1 MNVTASIDRAPGA
14 LWQVTPGQALTLP
27 AARTAR
33 WLRLREGRLWVTA
46 DGRPDAPPP
55 EDVWLTAGDSLR
67 LPPGAAVLA
76 EGWPAA
82 SFEVLEE
89 PRA

>member
-1 MNVTASIDRAPGA
+1 MNTTAPIDRATGA
-14 LWQVTPGQALTLP
+14 LWQVCRGEALTLP
-27 AARTAR
+27 AARGAR

-46 DGRPDAPPP
+46 HGRPDAPPP
-55 EDVWLTAGDSLR
+55 EDVWLAVGDSLR
-67 LPPGAAVLA
+67 VAPGTRVLA

-89 PRA
+89 PQT

>member
-1 MNVTASIDRAPGA
+1 MNMNESFAHATTA
-14 LWQVTPGQALTLP
+14 LWQVAQGQALTLP

-46 DGRPDAPPP
+46 NGSPDAPPP